1 MNNYYERKDW
11 PSFPQDRLEEFVD
24 WGKAADRAIPSNKQY
39 PFSMLI
45 APWSLRE
52 WVSQNTPINLD
63 ENWIVTIQRFNSRG
77 APFHVDTIRD
87 WSYNC
92 VIYGEEATTHF
103 KKMKNDSSSNIG
115 PIADQRCDENIAC
128 SIRYEKNVWYYH
140 NGSAP
145 HGVTDIPRLRLAV
158 TAFKIL
164 PKKLRTD
171 CVGTAGKL
179 VEEWKRDPYFYY
191 A

>member
-1 MNNYYERKDW
+1 MNDYYERKDW

-24 WGKAADRAIPSNKQY
+24 WGKTADRAIPSNKKY
-39 PFSMLI
+39 PFSMLS

-52 WVSQNTPINLD
+52 WVSQNTPIDLD

-92 VIYGEEATTHF
+92 VIYGEGATTHF
-103 KKMKNDSSSNIG
+103 KKKEEGIIG
-115 PIADQRCDENIAC
+115 HIADQSYDDNIEA
-128 SIRYEKNVWYYH
+128 SITYEKNVWYYH
-140 NGSAP
+140 NATFP
-145 HGVTDIPRLRLAV
+145 HGVTGIPKLRLAV

-164 PKKLRTD
+164 PEKLAEAGN
-171 CVGTAGKL
+171 GTAGKL
-179 VEEWKRDPYFYY
+179 VEEWKKDPYFYY
-191 A
+191 V